1 MSAGGPFPCWR
12 EPGLAPPTNTLPP
25 PAHRDLDALKF
36 LPDSGD
42 DKGDGFEQADKL
54 HPFEVSALIN
64 LNPTDVNEML
74 ELVPSLDRLN
84 AEDQNKVFTVLREGI
99 DS

>member
-1 MSAGGPFPCWR
+1 MA
-12 EPGLAPPTNTLPP
+12 
-25 PAHRDLDALKF
+25 
-36 LPDSGD
+36 
-42 DKGDGFEQADKL
+42 
-54 HPFEVSALIN
+54 ALIN

-74 ELVPSLDRLN
+74 ELVPTLDRFN